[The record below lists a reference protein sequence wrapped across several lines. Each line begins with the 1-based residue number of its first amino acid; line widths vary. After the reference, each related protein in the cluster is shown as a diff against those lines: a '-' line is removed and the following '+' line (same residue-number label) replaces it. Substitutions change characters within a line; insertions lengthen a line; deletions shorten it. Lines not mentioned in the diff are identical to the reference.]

1 MGSIPQAKRS
11 GNVLL
16 SVPIHLAKKR
26 KHLKTNK
33 VVFFLKFRG
42 MFHDI
47 SPMGSY
53 EFDPSGIEKRDD
65 FVADMFSIVGQVFH
79 INDYKKEG
87 FLLRKKKKD

>member
-1 MGSIPQAKRS
+1 MSYFRPDPS
-11 GNVLL
+11 
-16 SVPIHLAKKR
+16 SKKR
-26 KHLKTNK
+26 KMKNK
-33 VVFFLKFRG
+33 QGGFLKFRG

-53 EFDPSGIEKRDD
+53 EYDPSGIEKEDD

>member
-1 MGSIPQAKRS
+1 MSYFRPDPS
-11 GNVLL
+11 
-16 SVPIHLAKKR
+16 SKKR
-26 KHLKTNK
+26 KMKNK
-33 VVFFLKFRG
+33 QGGFLKFRG

-53 EFDPSGIEKRDD
+53 EFDPSGIEKKDD

>member
-1 MGSIPQAKRS
+1 MSYFRPDPS
-11 GNVLL
+11 
-16 SVPIHLAKKR
+16 SKKR
-26 KHLKTNK
+26 KMKNK
-33 VVFFLKFRG
+33 QGGFLKFRG
-42 MFHDI
+42 MFHDT

-53 EFDPSGIEKRDD
+53 EDDPREIENANARDD